1 MKSESVFA
9 LIAGAAVGVA
19 VGMLL
24 AKDNDGETCRKI
36 KNTVKDGYDK
46 AKDRIEEDL
55 NSLRTVLETEGENL
69 KETARKKLL
78 EQLDRLEKALSD
90 ENEVDEQAQEA

>member
-24 AKDNDGETCRKI
+24 ARDNGGETCRKI
-36 KNTVKDGYDK
+36 KETVKDGYDK
-46 AKDRIEEDL
+46 AKDRMEDEIVRL
-55 NSLRTVLETEGENL
+55 KSLLETEGENL
-69 KETARKKLL
+69 KEAARKKIL
-78 EQLDRLEKALSD
+78 EQLDRLEKALSE
-90 ENEVDEQAQEA
+90 ENEVDEQTQES

>member
-24 AKDNDGETCRKI
+24 ARDNGGETCRKI
-36 KNTVKDGYDK
+36 KETVKDGYDK
-46 AKDRIEEDL
+46 AKDRMEDEIVRL
-55 NSLRTVLETEGENL
+55 KSLLETEGENL
-69 KETARKKLL
+69 KEAARKKIL
-78 EQLDRLEKALSD
+78 EQLDRLEKALSE
-90 ENEVDEQAQEA
+90 ENEVDEQTQEA

>member
-24 AKDNDGETCRKI
+24 ARDNGGETCRKI
-36 KNTVKDGYDK
+36 KETVKDGYDK
-46 AKDRIEEDL
+46 AKDRMEEEISQL
-55 NSLRTVLETEGENL
+55 KTLLETEGENL
-69 KETARKKLL
+69 KEAARKKIL
-78 EQLDRLEKALSD
+78 EQLDRLEKALSE
-90 ENEVDEQAQEA
+90 ENEVDEQTQEA